1 MRQSSI
7 VKAVSRIDDE
17 FDTSES
23 KSESQVVDQERL
35 TKKKERYEYYV
46 GHLERKI
53 ERIEKI
59 VDKQKGEVS
68 ELLKRERVQMY
79 EGLTQRDRKNLMS
92 LDNTLIDQ
100 NLELETIRRQ
110 NRKLTDF
117 GGLPK

>member
-1 MRQSSI
+1 M
-7 VKAVSRIDDE
+7 
-17 FDTSES
+17 
-23 KSESQVVDQERL
+23 
-35 TKKKERYEYYV
+35 YYI

-53 ERIEKI
+53 ERIEKT
-59 VDKQKGEVS
+59 VDKRKDEVS

-110 NRKLTDF
+110 NRKITDF